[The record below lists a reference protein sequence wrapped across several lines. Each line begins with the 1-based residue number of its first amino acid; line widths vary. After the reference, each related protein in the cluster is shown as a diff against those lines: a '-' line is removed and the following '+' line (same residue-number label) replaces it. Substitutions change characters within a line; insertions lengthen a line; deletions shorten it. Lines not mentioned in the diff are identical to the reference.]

1 MSNFKFYT
9 YAHYKADTK
18 EIFYIGKGS
27 GKRAYDS
34 SQRSKFWKSVVAK
47 HGFSVEILSHW
58 NCEKDAFLH
67 EKFLIE
73 TFKSMG
79 FRLCNMTDGGEGV
92 SGYKMDEETLKRRSA
107 AIWLANQNPESKR
120 KKSESLSRAFK
131 GKKFSEERKR
141 KMSEQRKGKPLS
153 ESHRQSLIGKVITE
167 SHRKSLSEAN
177 ARPGVKERRSAA
189 ISKTMKGMVKTDEHR
204 RNLSEAAK
212 KAWAKIKADKALAS
226 LNKHDLESS

>member
-27 GKRAYDS
+27 GRRAYDS

-47 HGFSVEILSHW
+47 HGFSVEILASW
-58 NCEKDAFLH
+58 DCEKDAFSH

-73 TFKSMG
+73 TFRSMG

-92 SGYKMDEETLKRRSA
+92 SGYKMDEQTLKRRSA

-153 ESHRQSLIGKVITE
+153 ESHRLSLSGKVITE
-167 SHRKSLSEAN
+167 SHRRSLSEAN

>member
-27 GKRAYDS
+27 GRRAYDS

-47 HGFSVEILSHW
+47 HGFSVEILASW
-58 NCEKDAFLH
+58 YCEKDAFSH

-73 TFKSMG
+73 TFRSMG

-92 SGYKMDEETLKRRSA
+92 SGYKMDEQTLKRRSA
-107 AIWLANQNPESKR
+107 AIWLANQNPDSKR
-120 KKSESLSRAFK
+120 RKSESISRALK
-131 GKKFSEERKR
+131 GKKFSEDRK
-141 KMSEQRKGKPLS
+141 KMMSEQRKGKPLS
-153 ESHRQSLIGKVITE
+153 DAHRLSLIGKIITE

-177 ARPGVKERRSAA
+177 ARPDVKKKRREA
-189 ISKTMKGMVKTDEHR
+189 ISKAMKNVVKTDEHR
-204 RNLSEAAK
+204 RKLSESARL
-212 KAWAKIKADKALAS
+212 AWARIKADKALAS
-226 LNKHDLESS
+226 LNKDDLESS